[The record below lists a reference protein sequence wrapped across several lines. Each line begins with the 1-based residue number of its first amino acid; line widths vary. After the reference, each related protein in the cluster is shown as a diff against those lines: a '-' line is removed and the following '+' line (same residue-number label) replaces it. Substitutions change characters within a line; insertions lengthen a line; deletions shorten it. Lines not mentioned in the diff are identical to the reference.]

1 MAMAEA
7 DKLATGERIL
17 IEPTDALLVI
27 DVMKTF
33 MPGGGLAVPGG
44 HEVVPVI
51 KRVMPAFPK
60 LRRIAT
66 KERHPI
72 GHIALASSY
81 RAIAPK
87 TRMTF
92 ELLHRRV
99 YEVGVTQVLAPH
111 AKFTMQDLRE
121 YLEAVGAF
129 MLWDDHSIAGTDEAE
144 LHPDLPESEFGYVLI
159 TGLDPR
165 EHAYSAC
172 RGDAG
177 TPTELMD
184 VLRARGVTR
193 VFCCGLAFDYCV
205 GWTAVFLVD
214 EGFQVVVIEDA
225 TRSVGVPDTSVGAM
239 LNRLS
244 LKGIRLVQADQ
255 LCGAASSD
263 ELTTVER
270 RAARS
275 RDICGND

>member
-1 MAMAEA
+1 MAE
-7 DKLATGERIL
+7 DMLAIGERIL

-27 DVMKTF
+27 DVMRTF

-51 KRVMPAFPK
+51 SRVMPLFPK
-60 LRRIAT
+60 RRRVAK
-66 KERHPI
+66 KERHMR

-81 RAIAPK
+81 RGIAPK
-87 TRMTF
+87 TMMTF

-111 AKFTMQDLRE
+111 AKFTMRDLRE

-184 VLRARGVTR
+184 VLRDRGITR

-214 EGFQVVVIEDA
+214 EGFQVVVIENA
-225 TRSVGVPDTSVGAM
+225 TRSVGVPPSSVQDM
-239 LNRLS
+239 HERFRV
-244 LKGIRLVQADQ
+244 KGVRVAQSSQLVAQ
-255 LCGAASSD
+255 
-263 ELTTVER
+263 
-270 RAARS
+270 
-275 RDICGND
+275 